1 LPGVIE
7 RLKNAA
13 ETLAITL
20 FEKVQG
26 PLSSIGDGLTG
37 FTNKMQDA
45 FENPA
50 VSQAA
55 GAIGAALSGIG
66 AAFGRILSAVGPA
79 LVGGLSNAVNLIVRF
94 KDFLIPLV
102 AGLVAYKTVM
112 LAITVATKAWAAV
125 QALLNIALTAN
136 PIGLIIAAI
145 AGLVAGIVVLYN
157 RNETFRKIVQTT
169 WAAI

>member
-1 LPGVIE
+1 
-7 RLKNAA
+7 
-13 ETLAITL
+13 
-20 FEKVQG
+20 
-26 PLSSIGDGLTG
+26 
-37 FTNKMQDA
+37 
-45 FENPA
+45 
-50 VSQAA
+50 
-55 GAIGAALSGIG
+55 SGIG
-66 AAFGRILSAVGPA
+66 AAFGRVLSAVGPA
-79 LVGGLSNAVNLIVRF
+79 LVAGLSNAVNLIVRF

-136 PIGLIIAAI
+136 PIGLITAAI

-169 WAAI
+169 